1 VLEAL
6 LQQIAAWP
14 GVDGVVLS
22 DSEGEPIYAYGQV
35 GEDRLQL
42 LGAYQGI
49 LMSTIARMLETIDRT
64 LVTVCDTGSILT
76 HHLKDGYFI
85 SVILSPKIHF
95 AEAEFHLEDLYP
107 SLVKEL

>member
-1 VLEAL
+1 MLEAL
-6 LQQIAAWP
+6 LQQIAARP

-35 GEDRLQL
+35 GEERLQL

-49 LMSTIARMLETIDRT
+49 LMSTIARMLETVDRT
-64 LVTVCDTGSILT
+64 LVTICDTGSILT

-85 SVILSPKIHF
+85 SVLLSPDIHF
-95 AEAEFHLEDLYP
+95 AEAEFYFNDIYP
-107 SLVKEL
+107 SLIKEL

>member
-1 VLEAL
+1 LLEAL
-6 LQQIAAWP
+6 LQQIAARP

-35 GEDRLQL
+35 GEERLQL

-49 LMSTIARMLETIDRT
+49 LMSTIARMLETVDRT
-64 LVTVCDTGSILT
+64 LVTICDTGSILT

-85 SVILSPKIHF
+85 SVLLSPDIHF
-95 AEAEFHLEDLYP
+95 AEAEFYFNDIYP
-107 SLVKEL
+107 SLIKEL